1 MGKVSQG
8 CAALVSMKTVSNK
21 NLTYSLNPEYSLEGL
36 MLKLKLH
43 SFGHVMWRA
52 DSLEKTLM
60 LGKTEGRRRMENGA
74 TEDEMVGWHHWI
86 NGHEFEQTPEDSEGK
101 GKPVV
106 LQSIGLQK
114 VRQLN
119 DWTTTIYESFASPL
133 LVMECF
139 VFSGEEAT
147 EKWGK
152 DKDNRRRS
160 MKKRLKWWRR
170 MQECG
175 KQKTDL
181 GYDLTQSSNLQL
193 LNTNFEILQ
202 DCTRSLW
209 TMCTLSKWK
218 IGGDGPGAGSIS

>member
-1 MGKVSQG
+1 
-8 CAALVSMKTVSNK
+8 
-21 NLTYSLNPEYSLEGL
+21 

-43 SFGHVMWRA
+43 SFGHLIWRA

-60 LGKTEGRRRMENGA
+60 LGKTEGRRRMGQQRMRWLDGI
-74 TEDEMVGWHHWI
+74 TESMDM
-86 NGHEFEQTPEDSEGK
+86 SLSK
-101 GKPVV
+101 
-106 LQSIGLQK
+106 LQK
-114 VRQLN
+114 TVKEKESLLCCSPWGRKRSDN

>member
-1 MGKVSQG
+1 MQPWYLWRLCLQYESNLQPQPWIFIGRTDAEAEAPFLWTPDVKSWLTGKDLD
-8 CAALVSMKTVSNK
+8 A
-21 NLTYSLNPEYSLEGL
+21 
-36 MLKLKLH
+36 
-43 SFGHVMWRA
+43 
-52 DSLEKTLM
+52 
-60 LGKTEGRRRMENGA
+60 GKDWGQEENGA
-74 TEDEMVGWHHWI
+74 TEDETVGWHHWI

-106 LQSIGLQK
+106 LQSMGLQK

-119 DWTTTIYESFASPL
+119 DWTTIIYESFASPL

-152 DKDNRRRS
+152 DKDNRRWS

-181 GYDLTQSSNLQL
+181 GYDLTQSSNLRL

-209 TMCTLSKWK
+209 TMCTFEQVEDRRRWTWSR
-218 IGGDGPGAGSIS
+218 